1 LVIVK
6 PETVIRWH
14 RKGFKMYWR
23 WKSRKTGRPN
33 IDWEL
38 IKLIRRMNKENPLW
52 SAQRIQGELVKL
64 GYDICDNTVPR

>member
-1 LVIVK
+1 
-6 PETVIRWH
+6 
-14 RKGFKMYWR
+14 MYWR

-64 GYDICDNTVPR
+64 GYDICDNTLAR